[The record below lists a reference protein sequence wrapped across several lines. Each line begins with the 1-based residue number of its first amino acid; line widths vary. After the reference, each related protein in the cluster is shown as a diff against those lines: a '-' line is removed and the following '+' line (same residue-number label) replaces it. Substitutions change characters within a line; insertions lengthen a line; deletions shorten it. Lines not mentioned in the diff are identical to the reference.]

1 MKLTRGII
9 MKTLFHSLAMVTIVT
24 AMTGCAPT
32 AEEEAGSTS
41 SATAQPGSTTQTTSA
56 SQVNSTSDLVADPD
70 FDFRNDRDLRIN
82 FSDFPSEVGKFVVY
96 HAYEHYEPET
106 KTYYPDH
113 TSRIASYVANTDI
126 TYTIQSLKEW
136 QYLIFEWLPMD
147 GNSHEQYM
155 LVALSDQNDYTLSF

>member
-1 MKLTRGII
+1 
-9 MKTLFHSLAMVTIVT
+9 MKTIFHSLAMVAIVS

-32 AEEEAGSTS
+32 AEEEAGSAPIDAADPNSTS
-41 SATAQPGSTTQTTSA
+41 TQIT
-56 SQVNSTSDLVADPD
+56 NTSDLVASSD
-70 FDFRNDRDLRIN
+70 FDFRNDRDISIN

-113 TSRIASYVANTDI
+113 TSRIASYVANRDI

-136 QYLIFEWLPMD
+136 QYLVFEWLPMD
-147 GNSHEQYM
+147 GNSNEQYM

>member
-1 MKLTRGII
+1 
-9 MKTLFHSLAMVTIVT
+9 MVTIVST
-24 AMTGCAPT
+24 MTGCAPT
-32 AEEEAGSTS
+32 AEEESGSTP
-41 SATAQPGSTTQTTSA
+41 TDLAQPSSTTTQIT
-56 SQVNSTSDLVADPD
+56 STSDLVASPD
-70 FDFRNDRDLRIN
+70 FDFRNDRDISIN

-113 TSRIASYVANTDI
+113 TSRLASYVANTDI